1 MFRMLKTSL
10 YLLIIFLF
18 IAGCGEKPQKPIE
31 TIPVKKEKP
40 VVKKEK
46 FKSFLFVGI
55 IIHKPGIYEYDVAK
69 RIRKEF
75 WSNYNEQVVE
85 LSYSPDMKSAFFL
98 TAGYLG
104 KKSFLPYITR
114 VKLYLIDLGSFK
126 VKFIKNFGNG
136 VQVFTQWENN
146 NNFKIVVNRSD
157 KIVPTYINQQT
168 YIYNVFGKEL
178 LNEVQTYDL
187 TKNPYPRPPHN
198 PQNYE
203 SPGGEYRIVNSSPD
217 STKLYLENTQEKSYS
232 FITSSGQ
239 KLNKFDWSYDE
250 NYLIFSTI
258 DITAGNKT
266 LKSKEPATSNLYIYD
281 IKQNKVVKEWKGNGI
296 KNFFIKNDFLIF
308 DNGFDEKS
316 SITIIN
322 YRTLKVYNIIKL
334 RSGCGLRNIPEL
346 PDIKA

>member
-1 MFRMLKTSL
+1 MLKTSL
-10 YLLIIFLF
+10 YLLIILF
-18 IAGCGEKPQKPIE
+18 FVAGCGEKPQKLVK
-31 TIPVKKEKP
+31 TVPVKKEKP

-55 IIHKPGIYEYDVAK
+55 IVHKPGIYKYDVVNK
-69 RIRKEF
+69 KRKEF

-85 LSYSPDMKSAFFL
+85 LSYSPDRKSAFFL

-114 VKLYLIDLGSFK
+114 VKLYLVDLDSSK
-126 VKFIKNFGNG
+126 VKFIKNFGDG
-136 VQVFTQWENN
+136 VQVFTQWQGDS
-146 NNFKIVVNRSD
+146 NFKIVVNRAD
-157 KIVPTYINQQT
+157 KIVPTYINQQI

-187 TKNPYPRPPHN
+187 TKNAYPRPLHN
-198 PQNYE
+198 PLSYE
-203 SPGGEYRIVNSSPD
+203 SPDGVYKVVNSTKD
-217 STKLYLENTQEKSYS
+217 STNLYLENLNEETYS
-232 FITSSGQ
+232 FIESSSQ
-239 KLNKFDWSYDE
+239 KLNNFTWSYDG

-281 IKQNKVVKEWKGNGI
+281 VKQDKVVKEWKGTGV

-308 DNGFDEKS
+308 DNGFGEKS

-322 YRTLKVYNIIKL
+322 YRTLKVYAVIKL
-334 RSGCGLRNIPEL
+334 RSGCGLRSIPEL